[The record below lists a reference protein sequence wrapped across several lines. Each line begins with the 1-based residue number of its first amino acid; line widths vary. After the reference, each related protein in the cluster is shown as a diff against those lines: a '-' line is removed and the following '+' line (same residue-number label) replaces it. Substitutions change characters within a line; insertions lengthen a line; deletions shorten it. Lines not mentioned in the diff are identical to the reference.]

1 MITGMEIC
9 NHIASE
15 PARSPEAGLPVPAE
29 PTQLHCNL
37 TQGNAFF
44 PERNGPPVPIAAA
57 FGTGNLHQCRVGGEW
72 DFDRAVAENRGGLIR
87 SFRRLFRKTGT
98 DVWEDVI
105 FQFGERRFLCGEKFR
120 IIGYGETAEDAEK
133 IVNDFTAA
141 YGTTPPKTGGR
152 FQLIRKDRFD
162 FKCEDVTLDAD
173 TVLSEGEF
181 ALRYPDGSPKW
192 HREFVEKLVVRKSGL
207 SILEGTPG
215 TGKTTYLRHLM
226 GTLQETHRFY
236 FIPPSNM
243 KILSEPDFI
252 GFWAGERQIHS
263 DRRLAV
269 ILEDADAAI
278 MTRGADNQEQVS
290 ALLNLSDGM
299 LGDFLSLQIICTIN
313 CSASEID
320 QALIR
325 PGRLLSHR
333 VFERLDPSQATRLAA
348 SMGKVLPQ
356 ARDYSLAEVFAG
368 HGAEVQHRPHIGFG
382 GK

>member
-1 MITGMEIC
+1 M
-9 NHIASE
+9 
-15 PARSPEAGLPVPAE
+15 
-29 PTQLHCNL
+29 
-37 TQGNAFF
+37 
-44 PERNGPPVPIAAA
+44 
-57 FGTGNLHQCRVGGEW
+57 HQCRVGGEW
-72 DFDRAVAENRGGLIR
+72 DFDRAFRENPSGLIR
-87 SFRRLFRKTGT
+87 SFRRLFRKTAT

-162 FKCEDVTLDAD
+162 FKCEDVTLGTE
-173 TVLSEGEF
+173 TVLTEREF
-181 ALRYPDGSPKW
+181 ALRYPEGSSAW
-192 HREFVEKLVVRKSGL
+192 HREFVEKLTARKSGL

-215 TGKTTYLRHLM
+215 TGKTSYLRHLM

-236 FIPPSNM
+236 FIPPSNIR
-243 KILSEPDFI
+243 ILSEPDFI
-252 GFWAGERQIHS
+252 GFWAKQRQMHS

-320 QALIR
+320 QALLR

-333 VFERLDPSQATRLAA
+333 VFERLNGSQAMRLAA
-348 SMGKVLPQ
+348 SLGKVLPH
-356 ARDYSLAEVFAG
+356 ASDYSLAEVFAG
-368 HGAEVQHRPHIGFG
+368 DKSDIPRRPRIGFG
-382 GK
+382 GTK